1 MLTPVRVH
9 LDAGILSRRANG
21 EQLRDALE
29 RLSTSVE
36 PLLES
41 GGTVDAPGATT
52 SNGYLNLP
60 T

>member
-9 LDAGILSRRANG
+9 LDAGILIRRANR
-21 EQLRDALE
+21 EQFREALE
-29 RLSTSVE
+29 LSSTSVE